1 MQRHDFG
8 RARGFIVPVCAA
20 LSLGALGMVGACTGV
35 VGPSTFNNSK
45 GAPGAGGG
53 AGIASTTGVGS
64 GSAGNSGL
72 TAGGSSGAGSATLAF
87 APSGGAY
94 RRLTASAYRN
104 SLRDLLQ
111 GPVTIGEL
119 EPDSSAVGGL
129 ASVSAAAVSISST
142 GVQQYETAA
151 DAVTT
156 QLFAD
161 TARRD
166 KLLGCKPQSVSDMAC
181 FQSFVKTFGRLA
193 WRQPLT
199 TAQVTRY
206 AQLISS
212 VATSAADAY
221 EGMRAGMS
229 TLLQSPNFLFRVEQG
244 APPAS
249 GGSGFWQYTSSEIAS
264 RLSYFLTN
272 STPDSTLL
280 DVADAN
286 GLQGA
291 DAIRQQAERLLSGQA
306 GRESVGNFVTEL
318 FQLGIIAT
326 HAKDQ
331 TLFPQYTPTLQTAMM
346 QEIPAMFQALVFDQ
360 NGSALDFFTTRN
372 TFVTK
377 ELAALYGLPTT
388 GLSSTSLTAA
398 TLPATGLRAGFLGSA
413 GFLSLYASQL
423 EPSPTLRGKFI
434 RETLLCETIP
444 PPPPGVN
451 TVLPDPPAGVVLTKR
466 QRMVMHEQSP
476 SCAACHKAMDPMGFP
491 LENFDAIG
499 QFRTTDNGITID
511 ASGDLDG
518 VAFNGPIELG
528 QQLAKRPEAAA
539 CLVRN
544 FYRYGTGHVE
554 TPNEQTVLDTLN
566 AQFGSGGYHVRDL
579 LLAIVTSDG
588 FRYVAP
594 AKP

>member
-1 MQRHDFG
+1 MKRGECG
-8 RARGFIVPVCAA
+8 RPRRRVEPIN
-20 LSLGALGMVGACTGV
+20 GALPLAVTLLVACTGAV
-35 VGPSTFNNSK
+35 DPSTRGNPSGIPSAAGSAGTGLTTGTG
-45 GAPGAGGG
+45 GASGTSASPTSGSNAGGG
-53 AGIASTTGVGS
+53 ASLG
-64 GSAGNSGL
+64 
-72 TAGGSSGAGSATLAF
+72 F
-87 APSGGAY
+87 APSTGAY

-111 GPVTIGEL
+111 GPVTVGEL

-129 ASVSAAAVSISST
+129 ASVGAATVSISST
-142 GVQQYETAA
+142 GVQQYQTAA

-166 KLLGCKPQSVSDMAC
+166 KLLGCKPKSVSDSAC
-181 FQSFVKTFGRLA
+181 FQSFVTSFGRLA

-206 AQLISS
+206 TQLISS
-212 VATSAADAY
+212 IAASAADPY

-244 APPAS
+244 APPPS
-249 GGSGFWQYTSSEIAS
+249 GGNGFWHYTSSEIAT

-280 DVADAN
+280 DAADAN
-286 GLQGA
+286 GLQTA
-291 DAIRQQAERLLSGQA
+291 DAIGQQADRLLTLPA
-306 GRESVGNFVTEL
+306 GRESVGNFAAEL
-318 FQLGIIAT
+318 FQLRNILT

-331 TLFPQYTPTLQTAMM
+331 TLFPQYTATLQSAMM

-388 GLSSTSLTAA
+388 GLSSTSLSPV
-398 TLPATGLRAGFLGSA
+398 TLPSSGLRAGFLGSA

-434 RETLLCETIP
+434 RETLLCQTIP

-451 TVLPDPPAGVVLTKR
+451 TVLPDPPAGRVLTKR
-466 QRMVMHEQSP
+466 QKLTLHEENA

-499 QFRTTDNGITID
+499 QFRTTDNGIPID

-518 VAFNGPIELG
+518 TPFNGPVELG
-528 QQLAKRPEAAA
+528 QQLAKSPAAAA

-554 TPNEQTVLDTLN
+554 TPNEQPVLDALK
-566 AQFGSGGYHVRDL
+566 AQFSSGGYHVRDL
-579 LLAIVTSDG
+579 LVAIVKSDG
-588 FRYVAP
+588 FRFVAP
-594 AKP
+594 PTQ